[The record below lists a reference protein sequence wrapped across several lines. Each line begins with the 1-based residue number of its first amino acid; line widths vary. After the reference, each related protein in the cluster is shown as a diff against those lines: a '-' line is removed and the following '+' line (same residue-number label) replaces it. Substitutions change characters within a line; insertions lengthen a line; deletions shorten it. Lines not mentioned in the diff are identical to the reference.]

1 MLKSVLILSHA
12 LIIKLVS
19 VIGRYVNRWGKTIVL
34 LFDYFT
40 LKAWSFL
47 LAAVPLPLTLFLQK
61 QVHYYCIPSPCLIS
75 ANTNMS
81 GVYVWAS
88 ELLPLGS
95 AWPLFGKEN
104 QGRSWT
110 WSFLPDATCS
120 KTSYSLVLPLG
131 GPAGLLLCHLEAGNA
146 DHQHFC
152 LLPCNRFLSETEL
165 VGPHG
170 WVGNG

>member
-1 MLKSVLILSHA
+1 MRQDNSVAVWLFYSKSLI
-12 LIIKLVS
+12 
-19 VIGRYVNRWGKTIVL
+19 R
-34 LFDYFT
+34 
-40 LKAWSFL
+40 
-47 LAAVPLPLTLFLQK
+47 LTG
-61 QVHYYCIPSPCLIS
+61 CCTPSPHLIS
-75 ANTNMS
+75 AKTSALLLHPLPMP
-81 GVYVWAS
+81 YFCKHKRVWAS

-95 AWPLFGKEN
+95 AWPLSGKEN

-131 GPAGLLLCHLEAGNA
+131 GPGGLLLCHLEAGNA